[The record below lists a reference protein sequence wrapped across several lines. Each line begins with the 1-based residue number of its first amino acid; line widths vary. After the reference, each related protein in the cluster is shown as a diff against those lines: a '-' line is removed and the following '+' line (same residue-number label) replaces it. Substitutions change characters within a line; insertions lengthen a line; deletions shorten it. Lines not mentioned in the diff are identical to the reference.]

1 MVRKWPYLVTIFN
14 SVRSWLVAKE
24 RGVTLIETLVAMALL
39 GTVGVAFLSGL
50 GTANKTSIVANEQAI
65 AESLVRSEIEYVK
78 KYAYQ
83 YDASQYPVNPEL
95 TIPQSWSVPPPVVE
109 PVHATDDGIQKVTV
123 TAERNGETMLS
134 IVVYKVDR

>member
-1 MVRKWPYLVTIFN
+1 LVRKWPYLVTIFKLA
-14 SVRSWLVAKE
+14 RGWLVAKE
-24 RGVTLIETLVAMALL
+24 RGIALIETLIALALL
-39 GTVGVAFLSGL
+39 GAIGVAFLGGL
-50 GTANKTSIVANEQAI
+50 GTATKASIVTNEQAT

-78 KYAYQ
+78 KCVYQ
-83 YDASQYPVNPEL
+83 YDASQYPVNPGL

-109 PVHATDDGIQKVTV
+109 LVHASDDGIQEVTV